1 MKALLDT
8 NVWLD
13 WLVFEDPAIAPVRSA
28 VLTGRLQLLA
38 STRMRDELADVL
50 ARPTVSAQVLAARL
64 RRGLKEPM
72 SDIDRTLAEFDAHVA
87 PCDPAPPCDLACRD
101 PDDQMFLDLAVA
113 HRARWLFSKDHALLA
128 LARTARMRHGLL
140 IAHPARLPEGTNL

>member
-13 WLVFEDPAIAPVRSA
+13 WLVFEDPAVAMVRSA
-28 VLTGRLQLLA
+28 VLSGRLQLLA
-38 STRMRDELADVL
+38 SPRMRDELADVL
-50 ARPTVSAQVLAARL
+50 ARPAVAAQALAARL
-64 RRGLKEPM
+64 RRGVTEQMPDLG
-72 SDIDRTLAEFDAHVA
+72 RTLAEFDAHVA
-87 PCDPAPPCDLACRD
+87 HCDPAPPCDLACRD

-113 HRARWLFSKDHALLA
+113 HRARWLFSKDRALIA

-140 IAHPARLPEGTNL
+140 IVHPARLPDGANL